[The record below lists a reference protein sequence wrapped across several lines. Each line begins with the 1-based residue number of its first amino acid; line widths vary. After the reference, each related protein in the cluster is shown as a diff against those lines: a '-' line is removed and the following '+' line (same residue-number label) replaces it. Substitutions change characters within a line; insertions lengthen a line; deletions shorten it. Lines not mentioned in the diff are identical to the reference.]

1 MTKMAYLVE
10 LFICL
15 VVLGFFVL
23 VVCFGLPILFDVFWG
38 FLFVGKFLF
47 GFVGFLSV
55 ERQLIS

>member
-15 VVLGFFVL
+15 VG
-23 VVCFGLPILFDVFWG
+23 CFGLPILFGVFWG

-55 ERQLIS
+55 ECQLIS